1 MHHSCKIEIFNI
13 LSLATI
19 SSASFRLMY
28 NEHDSGGQI
37 LLTPTLALPVISSI
51 CVILSATSLEV
62 HLLLLPCHH
71 LHVQHVDAW
80 HVAFQDRWTE
90 IKIFE
95 RYKIKKFL
103 TCKIELPRIWC
114 HDTFCGPKY
123 GIINAVGQAINVPK
137 ASPTNWISPKRSNRG
152 ATRLKSLLKKLVIG
166 KKTSVD
172 VDVQTGRAFGPIVE
186 IFNTY
191 L

>member
-1 MHHSCKIEIFNI
+1 
-13 LSLATI
+13 
-19 SSASFRLMY
+19 
-28 NEHDSGGQI
+28 
-37 LLTPTLALPVISSI
+37 
-51 CVILSATSLEV
+51 
-62 HLLLLPCHH
+62 
-71 LHVQHVDAW
+71 
-80 HVAFQDRWTE
+80 
-90 IKIFE
+90 
-95 RYKIKKFL
+95 
-103 TCKIELPRIWC
+103 
-114 HDTFCGPKY
+114 
-123 GIINAVGQAINVPK
+123 VPK